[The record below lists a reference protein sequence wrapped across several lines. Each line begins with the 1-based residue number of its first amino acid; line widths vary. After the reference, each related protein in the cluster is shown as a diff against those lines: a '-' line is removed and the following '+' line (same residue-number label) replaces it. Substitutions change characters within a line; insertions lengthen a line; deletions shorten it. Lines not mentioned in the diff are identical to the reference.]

1 VEVVAAVMAP
11 RSMAVMVDRAAVPAV
26 SLGRRQVLARLV
38 RVTMV
43 VLLALMRLRIAA
55 LVVVVLLPLD
65 RTVMRAVALAVRVT
79 PTTVRH
85 TPGVVAAVQRMWV
98 ALPAAVALAA
108 LVATALRRLAT
119 LVQLARDLVV
129 VVPAALASERP
140 RLRVAQA
147 AMEWL

>member
-1 VEVVAAVMAP
+1 MVAVTAL
-11 RSMAVMVDRAAVPAV
+11 RSMAVMVDRAAVLV
-26 SLGRRQVLARLV
+26 DSLVRRQVLVLSVRGTMAAR
-38 RVTMV
+38 
-43 VLLALMRLRIAA
+43 LALMRSRIAA
-55 LVVVVLLPLD
+55 LVVVVLLPLVQ
-65 RTVMRAVALAVRVT
+65 TVMRAVALAVRVT

-85 TPGVVAAVQRMWV
+85 TLGVVAAVQRMWV

-140 RLRVAQA
+140 RLLAAQA
-147 AMEWL
+147 AMALL

>member
-1 VEVVAAVMAP
+1 MVAVTAL
-11 RSMAVMVDRAAVPAV
+11 RSMAVMVDRAAVLV
-26 SLGRRQVLARLV
+26 GSLVRRQVLVLSVRGTMAAR
-38 RVTMV
+38 
-43 VLLALMRLRIAA
+43 LALMRSRIAA
-55 LVVVVLLPLD
+55 LVVVVLLPLVQ
-65 RTVMRAVALAVRVT
+65 TVMRAVALAVRVT

-129 VVPAALASERP
+129 VVQVALASEQP
-140 RLRVAQA
+140 RLLAEMA

>member
-1 VEVVAAVMAP
+1 MVAVTAL
-11 RSMAVMVDRAAVPAV
+11 RSMAVMVDRAAVLV
-26 SLGRRQVLARLV
+26 DSLVRRQALVLSVRGTMAAR
-38 RVTMV
+38 
-43 VLLALMRLRIAA
+43 LALMRFRIAA
-55 LVVVVLLPLD
+55 LVVVVLLPLVQ
-65 RTVMRAVALAVRVT
+65 TVMRAVALAVRVT

-85 TPGVVAAVQRMWV
+85 TLGVVAAVQRMLV

-140 RLRVAQA
+140 RLLAELA

>member
-1 VEVVAAVMAP
+1 MAAVMAP
-11 RSMAVMVDRAAVPAV
+11 RSTGAMVDRAAVPAV

-43 VLLALMRLRIAA
+43 VLLALMRSRIAA

-65 RTVMRAVALAVRVT
+65 RTAMQAVGRAVMVT

-85 TPGVVAAVQRMWV
+85 TLAAAAAAIQLLV
-98 ALPAAVALAA
+98 ALPAVVALADQ
-108 LVATALRRLAT
+108 VATSLRRLAT
-119 LVQLARDLVV
+119 QVQLARDLVV

-147 AMEWL
+147 AMALL